1 MTGFVT
7 KKISNKRSL
16 GSVLKSART
25 KADLTI
31 EQAEKETKICLKY
44 LVALESGDYAA
55 LPAEAY
61 NVGFIRTYAQLLRLN
76 QEKILRMY
84 REERSQMR
92 FASPANSVNLAP
104 RRMSNW
110 HFLITPRVLGIIAL
124 LVVFGSLTG
133 YAVKQL
139 SDFSKIPPISLLSP
153 LEFTSNKDTVTLA
166 GKTVAGAS
174 LLMNNEP
181 ILVAPDGSFSQAV
194 QLSPGV
200 NNVVIQSTSRAQK
213 RSQIAVKVL
222 YDQQGV
228 ANLPQSVT
236 KE

>member
-16 GSVLKSART
+16 GSVLKAARS
-25 KADLTI
+25 KANLTI

-61 NVGFIRTYAQLLRLN
+61 NVGFVRTYAQFLKLN
-76 QEKILRMY
+76 QEKVLRMY
-84 REERSQMR
+84 REERSQTR
-92 FASPANSVNLAP
+92 FTPGDKSVHLAP
-104 RRMSNW
+104 RRMSDW
-110 HFLITPRVLGIIAL
+110 HFLITPRTIGIMAV
-124 LVVFGSLTG
+124 LVVFGALAS
-133 YAVKQL
+133 YVFVQL
-139 SDFSKIPPISLLSP
+139 SAFSQPPSITLNTP
-153 LEFTSNKDTVTLA
+153 TEFTSNKDTVTIA
-166 GKTVAGAS
+166 GKTAPGAS
-174 LLMNNEP
+174 LSMNNQS
-181 ILVAPDGSFSQAV
+181 IVVGQDGSFSQNI

-200 NNVVIQSTSRAQK
+200 NSVIIQSTSTAQK
-213 RSQIAVKVL
+213 QSQVAVKVL